1 MSAEHMILNKM
12 KLVTDMFINIL
23 KDVKKTT
30 LEIQQIVKNEN
41 DKKNDDIYYLE
52 NHPLYKKFNETFDI
66 EEIEGLII
74 EIMEPLLN
82 EIEEERIGIC
92 EKHEYIEDRVE
103 TGVECDMMTIYC
115 CKFCRAVKK

>member
-12 KLVTDMFINIL
+12 KLVTDMFIQTL

-30 LEIQQIVKNEN
+30 LEIQQIAKNEIDADN
-41 DKKNDDIYYLE
+41 FYIE

-74 EIMEPLLN
+74 DIMEPLLN
-82 EIEEERIGIC
+82 EIDEERIGIC